1 MKCNFFL
8 NFRYGL
14 RQRLCFSV
22 RNFLKSRNALL
33 VHFSTPMTQHDFL
46 FPGDLINAINL
57 RDTAL
62 AFSTILASD
71 KGAHPYHVN
80 KLEKSNAG
88 GCIGILVDIS
98 GNHCVHSVSFLD
110 SGSYSDPNTKTRQS
124 SGISPTL
131 SNCKNSFEPIYVR
144 GEASF
149 NLGNGPEN
157 TIVEQLISLEHA
169 LEHFPK
175 YRFFTANSGQ
185 FQEYSRSGGR
195 WQEVGYS
202 SIIQ

>member
-1 MKCNFFL
+1 M
-8 NFRYGL
+8 
-14 RQRLCFSV
+14 
-22 RNFLKSRNALL
+22 

-71 KGAHPYHVN
+71 KGAYPYHVN

-98 GNHCVHSVSFLD
+98 GNHCVDSVSFLD

-131 SNCKNSFEPIYVR
+131 SNCKNSIDKRQGYNEWNVKNYEVIGIFVFEPIYVR

-195 WQEVGYS
+195 WQEVAYS